1 MTTAPDLPLAPR
13 QIQPA
18 PAAPGLDAYPADP
31 ARPLLS
37 VVPAQPTPDEAIEL
51 DEALRNAGSRLRR
64 YAARR
69 LHDEHEAEEVVQE
82 ALLRAFQHRHLLA
95 TEDDLMAWLTVV
107 TGRLVIDRLR
117 VRGRSTPVAELPP
130 TTRAGRDTADVVVAR
145 DEARIALDALEAM
158 PGRQASVLWA
168 REVEGLSYDEIGERF
183 GMTEP
188 SVRSLLHRARR
199 TLRREYSA
207 RGGTM
212 PAVALVALA
221 PWLHGLRAAGRI
233 RHIAKRGAS
242 AAAVA
247 ATGLAVATVVPFG
260 GGHTAPAHA
269 APAMHPAVRINAASG
284 PVHHA
289 RPHSSVAAPRAASV
303 TMNQSRPSRSESV
316 ALLGGTKLCRAQS
329 ENYPVTAG
337 CDVHRNPT
345 VRVKLPVS
353 VAGTNGVGISKDS
366 QQLCPIV
373 PTTAVTECDTR
384 TQPSKGNTP

>member
-1 MTTAPDLPLAPR
+1 MTTASDLPLSSK
-13 QIQPA
+13 QIPPA
-18 PAAPGLDAYPADP
+18 PAEPGLDPYPAEP

-37 VVPAQPTPDEAIEL
+37 VVPAQPTPDEAVEL
-51 DEALRNAGSRLRR
+51 DEALRKAGPRLIR

-69 LHDEHEAEEVVQE
+69 LHDEHEAQEVVQE

-130 TTRAGRDTADVVVAR
+130 TSRTGRDTADVVVAR
-145 DEARIALDALEAM
+145 DEARIALDSLEAM

-183 GMTEP
+183 GMSEP

-212 PAVALVALA
+212 PAVGLIALA
-221 PWLHGLRAAGRI
+221 PWLHGMRAAGRL
-233 RHIAKRGAS
+233 RHIARRGAS

-260 GGHTAPAHA
+260 AHSHPTTKAPAMQPALRIKAASQHVRHAA
-269 APAMHPAVRINAASG
+269 APATSPRVTPAAHDTEHIRPTSFPWHGAPSVCGGHAAGYNVS
-284 PVHHA
+284 
-289 RPHSSVAAPRAASV
+289 
-303 TMNQSRPSRSESV
+303 
-316 ALLGGTKLCRAQS
+316 
-329 ENYPVTAG
+329 AG
-337 CDVHRNPT
+337 CDVHHNPT
-345 VRVKLPVS
+345 IRVRLPID
-353 VAGTNGVGISKDS
+353 VAGTNGVGISKEG
-366 QQLCPIV
+366 QLCPLV
-373 PTTAVTECDTR
+373 PTTAVTECDTASS
-384 TQPSKGNTP
+384 QPSKGNTP